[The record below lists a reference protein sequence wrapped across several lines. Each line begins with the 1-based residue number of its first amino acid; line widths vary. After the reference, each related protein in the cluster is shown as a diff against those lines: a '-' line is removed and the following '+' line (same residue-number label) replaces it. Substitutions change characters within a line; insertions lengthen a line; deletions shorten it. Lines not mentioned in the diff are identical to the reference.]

1 MVLRKQVW
9 VILLLALSLASCDA
23 LGILDGTPTSATPT
37 PDSLETPGGES
48 TPVPSTPSGTEIP
61 PQPPGIITL
70 HLWLPPEFDPND
82 GTPAGDL
89 LKARLEEFSAQ
100 NPNVSI
106 DVRLKAVQGPGGLLE
121 SLVTASAAAPLA
133 LPDLVALPRP
143 VLESAALKGL
153 IYPFNTA
160 VFSQDN
166 ESWYEYARQMGYLQT
181 TPFGMPFAG
190 DALAL
195 IYRPDVLDAP
205 QNWQGLL
212 SSNQVLVFPAA
223 DPNASITL
231 ALYLAQG
238 GILQD
243 EQGRPALTG
252 NALLQVLE
260 YYQQA
265 AAVNVMPYWLTQSVT
280 DEQAWATFT
289 AEQHPMLITWLS
301 HYLAEQ
307 RTASVNLALTALPS
321 ADSTSFTL
329 ATGWNW
335 ALASPDPARRELS
348 TQLAQYLVEESF
360 LAEWTQVAGVL
371 PTRPGA
377 LSNWTNSTLRG
388 VVGQIARS
396 AQLMPPT
403 EVLASLG
410 PLLEQAT
417 VDVLKAE
424 STPSSAVET
433 ALEKLNTP

>member
-1 MVLRKQVW
+1 MALRKQVW
-9 VILLLALSLASCDA
+9 IILLLVLSLASCDA
-23 LGILDGTPTSATPT
+23 LRNLNSTPTAATPT
-37 PDSLETPGGES
+37 PESQVNPGGES
-48 TPVPSTPSGTEIP
+48 TPIPVTPSGTEPP
-61 PQPPGIITL
+61 PQLPGIVTL
-70 HLWLPPEFDPND
+70 HLWLPPEFDPDD
-82 GTPAGDL
+82 GTPAGEL
-89 LKARLEEFSAQ
+89 LKARLEEFSVQ

-106 DVRLKAVQGPGGLLE
+106 DVRLKAIQGSGGLLE

-153 IYPFNTA
+153 IYPFNTS
-160 VFSQDN
+160 VLSQES
-166 ESWYEYARQMGYLQT
+166 ESWYDYARQMGYLQT
-181 TPFGMPFAG
+181 TLFGLPFAG

-205 QNWQGLL
+205 RDWQSLL
-212 SSNQVLVFPAA
+212 NSNQVLVFPAA

-238 GILQD
+238 GNLQD
-243 EQGRPALTG
+243 EQGRPALTES
-252 NALLQVLE
+252 ALLKVLE

-265 AAVNVMPYWLTQSVT
+265 AAVNLMPFWLTQSVT

-289 AEQHPMLITWLS
+289 ADQHPMLITWLS

-307 RTASVNLALTALPS
+307 RTASVNLALTPLPS
-321 ADSTSFTL
+321 VNNTDFTL

-335 ALASPDPARRELS
+335 ALASPDPVRRELS
-348 TQLAQYLVEESF
+348 TRLAEYLVDESF
-360 LAEWTQVAGVL
+360 LAAWTQVAGVL

-377 LSNWTNSTLRG
+377 LAGWTNSTLRG
-388 VVGQIARS
+388 VVGQISRS
-396 AQLMPPT
+396 AQLVPPT
-403 EVLASLG
+403 DVLASLG
-410 PLLEQAT
+410 PLLVEAT

-424 STPSSAVET
+424 STPASAVET

>member
-1 MVLRKQVW
+1 MALRKQVW
-9 VILLLALSLASCDA
+9 IILLLVLSLASCDV
-23 LGILDGTPTSATPT
+23 LGELNSTPTAVTPT
-37 PDSLETPGGES
+37 PESQINPGGES
-48 TPVPSTPSGTEIP
+48 TPTPVTPSGTEPP
-61 PQPPGIITL
+61 PQPPGIVTL
-70 HLWLPPEFDPND
+70 HLWLPPVFDPND
-82 GTPAGDL
+82 GTPAGEL
-89 LKARLEEFSAQ
+89 LKARLEEFSVQ

-106 DVRLKAVQGPGGLLE
+106 EVRLKAVQGAGGLLE

-153 IYPFNTA
+153 IYPFNTS
-160 VFSQDN
+160 VLSQES
-166 ESWYEYARQMGYLQT
+166 ESWYDYARQMGYLQT
-181 TPFGMPFAG
+181 TLFGLPFAG

-205 QNWQGLL
+205 RNWQALL

-223 DPNASITL
+223 DPNASISL

-238 GILQD
+238 GNLQD
-243 EQGRPALTG
+243 EQGRPALTES
-252 NALLQVLE
+252 ALLNVLE

-265 AAVNVMPYWLTQSVT
+265 AAVNLMPFWLTQSVT

-307 RTASVNLALTALPS
+307 RTASVNLAMTPLPNINNT
-321 ADSTSFTL
+321 DFTL

-335 ALASPDPARRELS
+335 ALASPDLVRRELS
-348 TQLAQYLVEESF
+348 TRLAEYLVDESF
-360 LAEWTQVAGVL
+360 LAAWTQVAGVL

-377 LSNWTNSTLRG
+377 LSGWTNSTLRG
-388 VVGQIARS
+388 VVGQISRS
-396 AQLMPPT
+396 AQLVPPT

-410 PLLEQAT
+410 PLLVEAT

-424 STPSSAVET
+424 STPASAVET

>member
-1 MVLRKQVW
+1 MTLRKQVW
-9 VILLLALSLASCDA
+9 VILLLVLSLASCDA
-23 LGILDGTPTSATPT
+23 LGKLNGTPTPATPT
-37 PDSLETPGGES
+37 PESLGTPGGEN
-48 TPVPSTPSGTEIP
+48 TPAPVTPSETEIP
-61 PQPPGIITL
+61 PQPPGIVTL

-89 LKARLEEFSAQ
+89 LKARLEEFSVQ

-106 DVRLKAVQGPGGLLE
+106 EVRLKAVQGPGGLLE
-121 SLVTASAAAPLA
+121 SLVAASAAAPLA

-153 IYPFNTA
+153 IYPLSTSM
-160 VFSQDN
+160 FSQES

-181 TPFGMPFAG
+181 TPFGLPFAG

-205 QNWQGLL
+205 QNWQALL
-212 SSNQVLVFPAA
+212 NSNQVLVFPAA
-223 DPNASITL
+223 DPDATVTL
-231 ALYLAQG
+231 TLYLAQG
-238 GILQD
+238 GNLQD
-243 EQGRPALTG
+243 EQGRPVLTG
-252 NALLQVLE
+252 NALLNVLE

-265 AAVNVMPYWLTQSVT
+265 AAVNLMPFWLTQSVT

-307 RTASVNLALTALPS
+307 RTASVNLALTPLPS
-321 ADSTSFTL
+321 VNSTNFTL

-335 ALASPDPARRELS
+335 ALASPDPVRRELS
-348 TQLAQYLVEESF
+348 TRLAEYLVEESF
-360 LAEWTQVAGVL
+360 LAAWTQAAGVL

-377 LSNWTNSTLRG
+377 LSNWTDSTLRG

-396 AQLMPPT
+396 AQLIPPT
-403 EVLASLG
+403 ELLASLG

-417 VDVLKAE
+417 VNVLKAE

-433 ALEKLNTP
+433 ALEKLSTP

>member
-433 ALEKLNTP
+433 ALEKLSTP

>member
-1 MVLRKQVW
+1 MVLRKQFW
-9 VILLLALSLASCDA
+9 IILLLALSLASCDA
-23 LGILDGTPTSATPT
+23 LGMLNGTPSPATPT
-37 PDSLETPGGES
+37 PESMVTPGGES
-48 TPVPSTPSGTEIP
+48 TPVPATPVGTEAP
-61 PQPPGIITL
+61 LQPPGIVTL

-153 IYPFNTA
+153 IYPINTA
-160 VFSQDN
+160 MFSQES

-181 TPFGMPFAG
+181 TPFGLPFAG

-195 IYRPDVLDAP
+195 VYRPDVLEAP
-205 QNWQGLL
+205 QDWQALL
-212 SSNQVLVFPAA
+212 NSNQVLVFPAA
-223 DPNASITL
+223 DPDASVTL
-231 ALYLAQG
+231 AFYLAQG
-238 GILQD
+238 GTLQD

-252 NALLQVLE
+252 NALLKVLE

-307 RTASVNLALTALPS
+307 RSASVNLALTPLPS
-321 ADSTSFTL
+321 INSTSFTL

-348 TQLAQYLVEESF
+348 TQLAEYLVEETF
-360 LAEWTQVAGVL
+360 LAEWTQAAGIL

-377 LSNWTNSTLRG
+377 LSSWTNSTLRG

-396 AQLMPPT
+396 AQLIPPT

-410 PLLEQAT
+410 PLLEKAT

-424 STPSSAVET
+424 STPASAVET